1 MTEYRDCYWGIVPSD
16 ALVISSAKSSEER
29 RRLQEFL
36 MKAVDLYSFK
46 TKLNSTNSGDL
57 NSNSKYNND
66 RYDSSRAYD
75 NRNGGFN
82 RFATSTTTDRNFYN
96 NQNEN
101 DIQSNSTQL
110 YEKFDLFESARYNGK
125 PNLMFEDAS
134 YNLVAIKEDDQSF
147 KNYLGNN
154 FEI

>member
-1 MTEYRDCYWGIVPSD
+1 
-16 ALVISSAKSSEER
+16 
-29 RRLQEFL
+29 

-46 TKLNSTNSGDL
+46 TNSNSTNSE
-57 NSNSKYNND
+57 NSNKNYND
-66 RYDSSRAYD
+66 RYDSGRAYD
-75 NRNGGFN
+75 SQSGGYN
-82 RFATSTTTDRNFYN
+82 RFSTSTTDRNVYN
-96 NQNEN
+96 NYNEN
-101 DIQSNSTQL
+101 ELQPNSTQL

-154 FEI
+154 FESLLSHIYICNYLFR